1 VRPGAG
7 IAALILGLSAA
18 CSASA
23 QDKDDEGALSALRR
37 TLELPG
43 HRALMSEVA
52 DPGTTLAPFV
62 TDGCSGGLS
71 STWAIVADV
80 FPGFAEAHEGRPPW
94 EDCCVAHD
102 RLYHDAA
109 GATATTTADES
120 FDARLDADEALR
132 TCVIAGG
139 ETRVEAL
146 AASYDVTPA
155 QVRLA
160 YSAIGDAMFN
170 AVRFG
175 GAPCSGLPWRWG
187 FGYPGC
193 FPALP

>member
-1 VRPGAG
+1 MKRRAG
-7 IAALILGLSAA
+7 IAALILALSAA
-18 CSASA
+18 GVAPA
-23 QDKDDEGALSALRR
+23 QDENEESALSALRR
-37 TLELPG
+37 TLELPA

-52 DPGTTLAPFV
+52 APGATPAPFV

-71 STWAIVADV
+71 STWAVVADV

-102 RLYHDAA
+102 RLYHNAA
-109 GATATTTADES
+109 GATEAEQS
-120 FDARLDADEALR
+120 FDARLAADEALR
-132 TCVIAGG
+132 ACVIAGG

-146 AASYDVTPA
+146 AARYEVTPE

-160 YSAIGDAMFN
+160 YRAIGDAMFN

-193 FPALP
+193 FPILP

>member
-1 VRPGAG
+1 MSPRAG
-7 IAALILGLSAA
+7 IAALILALVAA
-18 CSASA
+18 GAAHA
-23 QDKDDEGALSALRR
+23 QDTDGDGALSALRR

-43 HRALMSEVA
+43 HRALMSEIA
-52 DPGTTLAPFV
+52 TPGATLAPFV

-71 STWAIVADV
+71 TTWAVVADI

-109 GATATTTADES
+109 KATATTGADES
-120 FDARLDADEALR
+120 FDARLAADEALR
-132 TCVIAGG
+132 ACVVAGG
-139 ETRVEAL
+139 EARVEAL
-146 AASYDVTPA
+146 AARYEVAPE

-160 YSAIGDAMFN
+160 YRAIGEAMFN